1 MLHSLGR
8 RLVKSS
14 VFGSVALAVI
24 LPNSSV
30 SFSASMG
37 VAELTSVKGKVLL
50 NHGDGFEAVTDE
62 VLLNVGDKI
71 IVGDKSSAQINYL
84 SSGCVVTVSASSMST
99 ISEAAPCKAGEVVGL
114 VDSLFVQPVAFSTP
128 PNPMVPVVI
137 GGVVGASALALAGP
151 SLFKEKS
158 VSP

>member
-1 MLHSLGR
+1 MKKF
-8 RLVKSS
+8 V
-14 VFGSVALAVI
+14 VAFAALTTVLLTDGI
-24 LPNSSV
+24 
-30 SFSASMG
+30 SFAASMG

-50 NHGDGFEAVTDE
+50 NHGDGFEAVTGS

-71 IVGDKSSAQINYL
+71 IVGDNGSAQINYL
-84 SSGCVVTVSASSMST
+84 ASGCIVTASASSMST
-99 ISEAAPCKAGEVVGL
+99 ISEAAPCKTGEVVGL
-114 VDSLFVQPVAFSTP
+114 VDSLFVQPVAFSGP
-128 PNPMVPVVI
+128 PNPMVPIVI